1 MPRILLKEPN
11 QAEREVVL
19 SGTDVIVGRSH
30 DCGLLLNQNDA
41 KVSRHHAHLF
51 FAGGTWR
58 IEDMASS
65 NGTLVNGRKVTSIP
79 LNQDDL
85 ITIGD
90 AVLIFKADGDSS
102 GTVRVPLPGEGTT
115 TSGSGAMIDPLATTS
130 EDLKLVEQM
139 RQSTDV
145 IRREVAKVIIGQE
158 EVLNQI
164 LMCIIA
170 GGHALLIGLPGLA
183 KTLTVSTIAKVLD
196 MKFKRIQF
204 TPDLMPSDIT
214 GTEVLETDRLT
225 QQKEFRFMPGPIFCN
240 ILLAD
245 EINRTPPKTQAALLE
260 AMQEKCV
267 SIGKDTHKLD
277 RPFFVLATQNPIEQE
292 GTYPLPEA
300 QLDRFM
306 FNVYVDYPKR
316 EDEEAIVA
324 RTTVQAVAEPNVV
337 LGKQDIITLQEV
349 VRKIP
354 VSKHVIGYVINL
366 VRATRPTDPEA
377 PDFIKKYVSTGA
389 GPRAGQYL
397 VLAAKAR
404 AVLEGRIHVSCNDIR
419 GAALP
424 VLRHRVLTNFSADS
438 EGLTS
443 AKLVE
448 RLLAEIKEPG
458 TDAYAPPKSP

>member
-1 MPRILLKEPN
+1 MAKILLKQSDQPE
-11 QAEREVVL
+11 QEIAL
-19 SGTDVIVGRSH
+19 AGTDVMVGRNY
-30 DCGLLLNQNDA
+30 DCGVLLNQNDA
-41 KVSRHHAHLF
+41 QVSRHHAHIF
-51 FAGGTWR
+51 FAGGMWR
-58 IEDMASS
+58 IEDLNSS
-65 NGTLVNGRKVTSIP
+65 NGTKVNGRKVATAV
-79 LNQDDL
+79 LNQDDV

-90 AVLIFKADGDSS
+90 ALLIFKADGAAPAAPASEQTPS
-102 GTVRVPLPGEGTT
+102 
-115 TSGSGAMIDPLATTS
+115 TS
-130 EDLKLVEQM
+130 ESDLKLVEQM
-139 RQSTDV
+139 REKTDV

-183 KTLTVSTIAKVLD
+183 KTLTVSTIARVLD

-214 GTEVLETDRLT
+214 GTEVLETDLAT
-225 QQKEFRFMPGPIFCN
+225 QAKEFRFMQGPIFCN
-240 ILLAD
+240 VLLAD

-306 FNVYVDYPKR
+306 FNVYVDYPSRK
-316 EDEEAIVA
+316 DEEAIVA
-324 RTTVQAVAEPNVV
+324 TTTMQVAAEPHVV
-337 LGKQDIITLQEV
+337 LGKEDIITLQEV

-366 VRATRPTDPEA
+366 VRASRPADPEA
-377 PDFIKKYVSTGA
+377 PEFIKKYVSTGA

-419 GAALP
+419 KAALP
-424 VLRHRVLTNFSADS
+424 VLRHRILTNFTADS
-438 EGLTS
+438 EGVTP
-443 AKLVE
+443 AKIVE

-458 TDAYAPPKSP
+458 AEAYTAL

>member
-1 MPRILLKEPN
+1 MAKILLRQNDEP
-11 QAEREVVL
+11 EREIVL
-19 SGTDVIVGRSH
+19 SGADMMVGRNY
-30 DCGLLLNQNDA
+30 DCGILLNPNDA
-41 KVSRHHAHLF
+41 KISRHHAHIF
-51 FAGGTWR
+51 FANGAWR
-58 IEDMASS
+58 IEDLNSS
-65 NGTLVNGRKVTSIP
+65 NGTKVNGNKITTAL

-85 ITIGD
+85 ISIGD
-90 AVLIFKADGDSS
+90 ALLIFKDENATPTMAVKIPTVAETTGDAALSLSATAD
-102 GTVRVPLPGEGTT
+102 
-115 TSGSGAMIDPLATTS
+115 
-130 EDLKLVEQM
+130 DLKLVEQM
-139 RQSTDV
+139 RQSTEV

-158 EVLNQI
+158 DVLNQI

-214 GTEVLETDRLT
+214 GTEVLETDRVT

-267 SIGKDTHKLD
+267 SIGKDTHRLD

-306 FNVYVDYPKR
+306 FNVYVDYPSR
-316 EDEEAIVA
+316 EAEEAIVA
-324 RTTVQAVAEPNVV
+324 KTTVHATTEPQVV
-337 LGKQDIITLQEV
+337 LGKTDIITLQEV

-354 VSKHVIGYVINL
+354 VSQHVVGYVINL

-377 PDFIKKYVSTGA
+377 PDFVKKYVSTGA

-419 GAALP
+419 SAALP
-424 VLRHRVLTNFSADS
+424 VLRHRVLTNFTADS
-438 EGLTS
+438 EGVNS
-443 AKLVE
+443 RKIVE
-448 RLLAEIKEPG
+448 QLLAEIKEPG
-458 TDAYAPPKSP
+458 PEIYQKA